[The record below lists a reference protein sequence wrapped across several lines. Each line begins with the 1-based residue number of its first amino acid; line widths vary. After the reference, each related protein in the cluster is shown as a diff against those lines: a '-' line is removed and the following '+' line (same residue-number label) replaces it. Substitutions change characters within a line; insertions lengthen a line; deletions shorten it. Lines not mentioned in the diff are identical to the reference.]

1 MSERRRRGIIDLL
14 IERMDNRPRLLMR
27 EEREA
32 GTETGTREAET
43 ETERPV
49 QVEGGPGPSLSSPP
63 APAPSST
70 ALEAPVVE
78 APPART
84 RRARK
89 SARKTSRNVDTDY
102 VEELLIA
109 AGSWGRAFE
118 NPSLAESLG
127 EYIDGMLGG
136 SGDVKQMFMS
146 LASAQGDD
154 RTDLTMKFF
163 HGLAS
168 TVKC

>member
-27 EEREA
+27 EE
-32 GTETGTREAET
+32 REAET

-84 RRARK
+84 RRTRK
-89 SARKTSRNVDTDY
+89 STRKTSRNVDTDY
-102 VEELLIA
+102 VEELLIV
-109 AGSWGRAFE
+109 AGFWGRAFE
-118 NPSLAESLG
+118 NPSLAEGLG
-127 EYIDGMLGG
+127 EYADGMLGG